1 VEGHVLEVD
10 DVEGVGEGS
19 GEGFGGEEVEGLVV
33 ELVVGEEEGERRV
46 GGGIGVEVDAE
57 GFTVVALSALFG
69 FGFDFAALL
78 RFEDGWV
85 ARGLAGAVEDGEPDD
100 SWPNL
105 VGKVEERR
113 AVRHCERLCG
123 VFGR

>member
-1 VEGHVLEVD
+1 VRARVKALVERRSKVSLW
-10 DVEGVGEGS
+10 
-19 GEGFGGEEVEGLVV
+19 
-33 ELVVGEEEGERRV
+33 ELVVGEEEGESRV

-100 SWPNL
+100 
-105 VGKVEERR
+105 
-113 AVRHCERLCG
+113 
-123 VFGR
+123 F